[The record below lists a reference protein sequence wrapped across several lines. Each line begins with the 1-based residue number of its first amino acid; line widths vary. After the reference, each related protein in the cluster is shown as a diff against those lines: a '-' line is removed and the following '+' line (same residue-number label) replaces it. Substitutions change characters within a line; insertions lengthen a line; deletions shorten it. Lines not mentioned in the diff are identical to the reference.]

1 MRAARELGAGV
12 YRQGA
17 PRYSSGPS
25 FVRACKLGAGVYRHA
40 APPVLVAPEF
50 ADPMQTRGGSVPGV
64 DAYRSQAVLRKLAF
78 RLRDESQEPYHV
90 PLELA
95 PPERWGNE

>member
-25 FVRACKLGAGVYRHA
+25 FVRTCKLAADVYKHRT
-40 APPVLVAPEF
+40 PPALERAEF
-50 ADPMQTRGGSVPGV
+50 ADPLQTRGGSVPGV